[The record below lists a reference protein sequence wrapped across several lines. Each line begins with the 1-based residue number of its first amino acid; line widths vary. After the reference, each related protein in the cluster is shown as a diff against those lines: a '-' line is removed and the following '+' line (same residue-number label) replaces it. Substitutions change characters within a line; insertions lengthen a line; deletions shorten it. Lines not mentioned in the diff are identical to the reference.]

1 MKTPEIFQKDYP
13 YVTTR
18 VRVRG
23 TKLLDRN
30 DYDNLLKMGP
40 NEISRKLEEGQYEEE
55 INELG
60 SQLEGVPLV
69 ESALELNAATTLKE
83 LVELCPEGLAEVL
96 QVYIR
101 RYELQSI
108 KRILRWK
115 KTGEKESI
123 RPDLV
128 PGITY
133 DLEDLERLS
142 EKSYDEILQDI
153 EFDGL
158 VDYQSYLEGKE
169 DIKDVEKSL
178 DQAYFDELQ
187 KLSDKVGSR
196 DFSEFIKAE
205 LEYENLRIILRLK
218 KYGVEREEIEQK
230 IFKDGFS
237 DLVEKSLDA
246 ENLDELKEVLEDSKW
261 NVDVTKDV
269 EEIEHGLDVERLRNA
284 RKNLR
289 GSPLGVVPIV
299 AYVVAKMTEVKN
311 LRTLI
316 QAKAT
321 GIQSDEEIR
330 ENLVIE

>member
-1 MKTPEIFQKDYP
+1 MIRKMKTPEIFQKDYP

-83 LVELCPEGLAEVL
+83 LVELCPEGLAEIL

-123 RPDLV
+123 RPDLI

-142 EKSYDEILQDI
+142 EKTYDEILQDI
-153 EFDGL
+153 VFDGL
-158 VDYQSYLEGKE
+158 VDY
-169 DIKDVEKSL
+169 
-178 DQAYFDELQ
+178 
-187 KLSDKVGSR
+187 
-196 DFSEFIKAE
+196 SEFIKAE

-237 DLVEKSLDA
+237 ELIEKSLDA
-246 ENLDELKEVLEDSKW
+246 ENLDELKEILEDSKW